1 MTNRTVKPFEFM
13 TSSSLVT
20 VTGRR
25 ASDVRELL
33 AGIRE
38 VSGSSIYHHSHQAY
52 REWQMFDRPPVHDF
66 GYWTGEVLR
75 ERSLGEKLTTVDPTQ
90 YDDIRGFR
98 QELIRVVEKYLADEP
113 RINRCPPGSEFTF
126 CQSVSIISNTGIKA
140 EDIDEFVNAM
150 GRVTNRSLYYHLF
163 EARLR
168 LNRADNDFSIWFR
181 EQLRKPEIAL
191 QINQLD
197 ISVYSLNQ
205 IRARLFMIMGQHQ
218 GISALE
224 LVRRVAQLPV
234 DMVESLLTEIL
245 TLPVRTV
252 TRFWGK
258 SPKTLAQAL
267 TKSIKGNK
275 KRNNKNGSG
284 KA

>member
-1 MTNRTVKPFEFM
+1 MMHRTATPFAFM

-25 ASDVRELL
+25 AGDVRELL

-38 VSGSSIYHHSHQAY
+38 VPGSSIYHHSHQAY
-52 REWQMFDRPPVHDF
+52 REWQTFDRAPVHDF

-75 ERSLGEKLTTVDPTQ
+75 ERSLGEKLAAVDPTQ

-98 QELIRVVEKYLADEP
+98 QELVGVIEAHLAGQP
-113 RINRCPPGSEFTF
+113 LLNRCPPGSEFTF
-126 CQSVSIISNTGIKA
+126 CQSISMISHTGISA
-140 EDIDEFVNAM
+140 RTVDEFVTAL

-168 LNRADNDFSIWFR
+168 LRRPDNDFSIWFLD
-181 EQLRKPEIAL
+181 QLGKPDLAG
-191 QINQLD
+191 QISRLD
-197 ISVYSLNQ
+197 ISVHSLDQ
-205 IRARLFMIMGQHQ
+205 IRARLFVIMGQYQ
-218 GISALE
+218 GIPALE

-245 TLPVRTV
+245 TLPVRTAA
-252 TRFWGK
+252 RFWEK
-258 SPKTLAQAL
+258 SPKRLARAL
-267 TKSIKGNK
+267 SAGIRHVK
-275 KRNNKNGSG
+275 KRRK
-284 KA
+284 

>member
-1 MTNRTVKPFEFM
+1 MTNQQVKPFEFM

-25 ASDVRELL
+25 ASEVRELL
-33 AGIRE
+33 AGIKE
-38 VSGSSIYHHSHQAY
+38 VPGSSIYHHSHQAY
-52 REWQMFDRPPVHDF
+52 REWQTFDRPPVHDF

-98 QELIRVVEKYLADEP
+98 QELIRVIEKYLADEP
-113 RINRCPPGSEFTF
+113 RINHCPPGSEFTF

-140 EDIDEFVNAM
+140 GDIDEFVNAM

-181 EQLRKPEIAL
+181 EQLGKPELAA
-191 QINQLD
+191 QISRLD

-205 IRARLFMIMGQHQ
+205 IRARLFVIISQHQ

-234 DMVESLLTEIL
+234 DIVESLLTEIL
-245 TLPVRTV
+245 TLPVRTA
-252 TRFWGK
+252 TRFWRK

-267 TKSIKGNK
+267 TTSIKQK
-275 KRNNKNGSG
+275 KEGRKSNGSG

>member
-1 MTNRTVKPFEFM
+1 MTNQQIKPFEFM

-20 VTGRR
+20 VTDRR
-25 ASDVRELL
+25 ASDARELL

-38 VSGSSIYHHSHQAY
+38 VPGSSIYHHSHQAY
-52 REWQMFDRPPVHDF
+52 REWQMFDRPPIHDF

-75 ERSLGEKLTTVDPTQ
+75 ERSLGEKLTAIDPTQ
-90 YDDIRGFR
+90 YNYIRGFR
-98 QELIRVVEKYLADEP
+98 QELINIIEQHLADGP
-113 RINRCPPGSEFTF
+113 ALNRCPPGIEFTF
-126 CQSVSIISNTGIKA
+126 CQSISLINTTGLLA
-140 EDIDEFVNAM
+140 GDIDEFVTAL
-150 GRVTNRSLYYHLF
+150 GRITNRSLYYHLF

-168 LNRADNDFSIWFR
+168 LGKSDNDFSIWFR
-181 EQLRKPEIAL
+181 DQLGKPELAA
-191 QINQLD
+191 QISRLD

-205 IRARLFMIMGQHQ
+205 IRARLFAILGQHQ

-245 TLPVRTV
+245 TLPVRTA

-258 SPKTLAQAL
+258 SPKTLAHAL
-267 TKSIKGNK
+267 TKNI
-275 KRNNKNGSG
+275 KRNRRARKSNGSG
-284 KA
+284 TA

>member
-1 MTNRTVKPFEFM
+1 MTIQKVKSFEFM

-33 AGIRE
+33 AGIKE
-38 VSGSSIYHHSHQAY
+38 VPGSSIYHHSHQAY

-75 ERSLGEKLTTVDPTQ
+75 ERSLGEKLTQ

-98 QELIRVVEKYLADEP
+98 QELIRIIEQHLADGP
-113 RINRCPPGSEFTF
+113 VLSRCQPGSEFNF
-126 CQSVSIISNTGIKA
+126 CQSISVISSTGILA
-140 EDIDEFVNAM
+140 GDIDEFVTAL
-150 GRVTNRSLYYHLF
+150 GRITNRSLYYHLF

-168 LNRADNDFSIWFR
+168 LGKSDNDFSIWFR
-181 EQLRKPEIAL
+181 ESLGKQELAS
-191 QINQLD
+191 QISRLD

-205 IRARLFMIMGQHQ
+205 IRARLFVILGQYQ

-245 TLPVRTV
+245 TLPVRTA

-258 SPKTLAQAL
+258 SPKALAQAL
-267 TKSIKGNK
+267 TKSFKRTKKGSK
-275 KRNNKNGSG
+275 SHGSG
-284 KA
+284 TA

>member
-1 MTNRTVKPFEFM
+1 MINQPVKPFEFM

-20 VTGRR
+20 VTDRR

-33 AGIRE
+33 TGIKE
-38 VSGSSIYHHSHQAY
+38 VPGSAIYHHSHQTY
-52 REWQMFDRPPVHDF
+52 REWQTFDKPPVHDF

-75 ERSLGEKLTTVDPTQ
+75 ERSLGEKLTAVDPTQ

-98 QELIRVVEKYLADEP
+98 QELIRIIEQHLADKP
-113 RINRCPPGSEFTF
+113 ILIRCPPGSEFTF
-126 CQSVSIISNTGIKA
+126 CQSVSIISDTGIKA
-140 EDIDEFVNAM
+140 GNIDEFVSAM
-150 GRVTNRSLYYHLF
+150 GMVTNRSLYYHLF

-168 LNRADNDFSIWFR
+168 LKKADNDYSIWFL
-181 EQLRKPEIAL
+181 EQLGKPEIAS
-191 QINQLD
+191 QISHLD

-205 IRARLFMIMGQHQ
+205 IRARLFVILSQYQ
-218 GISALE
+218 GLSALE

-245 TLPVRTV
+245 TLPVRTA

-258 SPKTLAQAL
+258 SPKTLAHAL
-267 TKSIKGNK
+267 TKGF
-275 KRNNKNGSG
+275 KRNKRGRKSNGSG

>member
-1 MTNRTVKPFEFM
+1 MMSRLVEPFEFM

-25 ASDVRELL
+25 AADVRELL
-33 AGIRE
+33 DGIRD
-38 VSGSSIYHHSHQAY
+38 VQGSSIYHHSHQAY
-52 REWQMFDRPPVHDF
+52 REWQTFDRPPVHDF

-90 YDDIRGFR
+90 YDTIRGFR
-98 QELIRVVEKYLADEP
+98 EELIRVIELHLAGTP
-113 RINRCPPGSEFTF
+113 SLMRCPPGSEFTF
-126 CQSVSIISNTGIKA
+126 CRSISVISDTGIRA
-140 EDIDEFVNAM
+140 GDIDEFVRAM

-168 LNRADNDFSIWFR
+168 LQRADNDFSIWFR
-181 EQLRKPEIAL
+181 EQLGKPDLAS
-191 QINQLD
+191 QISRLD
-197 ISVYSLNQ
+197 IAVHSLDQ
-205 IRARLFMIMGQHQ
+205 IRARLFVILGQYQ

-234 DMVESLLTEIL
+234 DIVETLLTEIV
-245 TLPVRTV
+245 TLPVRTA
-252 TRFWGK
+252 TSFWGK
-258 SPKTLAQAL
+258 SPRTLAHAL
-267 TKSIKGNK
+267 TKSLKRAKKGH
-275 KRNNKNGSG
+275 RSHGPG